1 MQREMICL
9 VGIDYWCEK
18 MHLCV
23 PDGMAVALTTHILH
37 SIAHPATAD
46 ATRDDAKNPV
56 HSRDSALI
64 HLHFSVAR
72 WSS

>member
-1 MQREMICL
+1 MQRELICL

-18 MHLCV
+18 MHPCV
-23 PDGMAVALTTHILH
+23 PDGMAVALATHILH

-46 ATRDDAKNPV
+46 ATRDDAKV
-56 HSRDSALI
+56 LGHSRDFAFI
-64 HLHFSVAR
+64 HLRFSVAR